1 MSDAARALA
10 PVSREHQL
18 IIPHGNR
25 PQVRLPAL
33 PADAY
38 TPDATGKRG
47 GIEAKIDKDL
57 GSEPPARK
65 FDADRFVMAPD
76 VYIGRGTLAIGI
88 RFHQV
93 TRIQSLGSANAAAWS
108 ESSVSLWSWQEHFP
122 LVMVPHTGMVTC

>member
-1 MSDAARALA
+1 MSVAARALA

-33 PADAY
+33 QAYAY

-47 GIEAKIDKDL
+47 GSEAKIDKDL
-57 GSEPPARK
+57 GSELPART
-65 FDADRFVMAPD
+65 FDADLFVMAPD

-93 TRIQSLGSANAAAWS
+93 NRIQSLGSANAAAWS
-108 ESSVSLWSWQEHFP
+108 ENSVSLW
-122 LVMVPHTGMVTC
+122 

>member
-1 MSDAARALA
+1 MSVAARALA

-33 PADAY
+33 QASAY

-57 GSEPPARK
+57 VSEPPARK
-65 FDADRFVMAPD
+65 FDADLFVMATD
-76 VYIGRGTLAIGI
+76 VNIVRGSLAVGI

-93 TRIQSLGSANAAAWS
+93 NRFRSLGSANAAAWS
-108 ESSVSLWSWQEHFP
+108 ENSVSLWSWQEHFP
-122 LVMVPHTGMVTC
+122 LVVVPHTGMVTC